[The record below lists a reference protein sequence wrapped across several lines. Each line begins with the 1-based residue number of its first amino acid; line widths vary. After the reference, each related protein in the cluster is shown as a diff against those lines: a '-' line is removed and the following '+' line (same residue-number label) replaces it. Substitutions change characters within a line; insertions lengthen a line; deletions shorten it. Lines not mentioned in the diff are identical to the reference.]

1 MALTASLSQKE
12 LERVAQ
18 LAYEGYA
25 VRVSFANDSG
35 GTLSAEDTVA
45 AWDAVK
51 VSGNGYFDFRST
63 IGVGTYDVG
72 TQRYAL
78 PPIDAEF
85 SAINSGYIYTHIY
98 TVLGTY
104 NTFDIETTELVSN
117 VATIT
122 TTTDHGFSVGD
133 LVNILG
139 ATDTDYNGQHVITT
153 TPTSSSFTFSLASG
167 DKASASS
174 DGTAATI
181 TEETHP
187 HSVLTES
194 PAINLA
200 AGQVQTYR
208 ILIATDD

>member
-25 VRVSFANDSG
+25 VRVSLANDAG
-35 GTLSAEDTVA
+35 ATLDAEDTVA
-45 AWDAVK
+45 AWDALK
-51 VSGNGYFDFRST
+51 VSGSGYADFRST
-63 IGVGTYDVG
+63 IGTGTYDVG
-72 TQRYAL
+72 DQRYEL
-78 PPIDAEF
+78 PTFDAEF
-85 SAINSGYIYTHIY
+85 TATTTGYIFTNIY

-104 NTFDIETTELVSN
+104 NTFDIDTAALTSN

-122 TTTDHGFSVGD
+122 TTAAHGFSVSD
-133 LVNILG
+133 LVLISG
-139 ATDTDYNGQHVITT
+139 ATDTDYNGYHVIAT
-153 TPTSSSFTFSLASG
+153 TPTTTSFTFSLASA

-187 HSVLTES
+187 HSVLTET

-208 ILIATDD
+208 VLIATDD